1 MSADAAA
8 GGHPATALAL
18 AATKRPAG
26 FAGTRDEYRKEPP
39 RRFLDTALARSRK
52 PEEAPPTRSGRAA
65 SEGCTR
71 RRAASTGKA
80 GPVRPRAVPSTR
92 GCMWV
97 DERSQVQELLAVK
110 PRGNTTP
117 KGRHGTSQPLVPSV
131 QADAADV
138 GGTKPSPRDSEIYD
152 QVSSLVEELE
162 AARAR
167 ALAAGGSLP
176 RAVEAAGSALEPLLR
191 LRDVTGASCDLTL
204 MPWLPQLLT
213 VFRHVLRTAVG
224 GAGSRSSEPLWATN
238 ADSGAGGGGSAQG
251 AAAAAA
257 AHAAAAAAAAIS
269 ALGAPLDPS
278 GAQRLECD
286 ALRVQVREQD
296 SELRAAKQREEE
308 LRRELEELRAER
320 RGLLHSASEGGNWF
334 AKRVV
339 DLERQHSEFN
349 MEWQSVEVR
358 VSELVDIVGSALEDH
373 HI

>member
-238 ADSGAGGGGSAQG
+238 AGHRSRGQRAANRSRSETRARRSQGSSFPPGSCFAASGRPPTPELRPTGRRRP
-251 AAAAAA
+251 AAA
-257 AHAAAAAAAAIS
+257 S
-269 ALGAPLDPS
+269 DT
-278 GAQRLECD
+278 
-286 ALRVQVREQD
+286 
-296 SELRAAKQREEE
+296 
-308 LRRELEELRAER
+308 
-320 RGLLHSASEGGNWF
+320 EGIG
-334 AKRVV
+334 
-339 DLERQHSEFN
+339 
-349 MEWQSVEVR
+349 
-358 VSELVDIVGSALEDH
+358 G
-373 HI
+373 